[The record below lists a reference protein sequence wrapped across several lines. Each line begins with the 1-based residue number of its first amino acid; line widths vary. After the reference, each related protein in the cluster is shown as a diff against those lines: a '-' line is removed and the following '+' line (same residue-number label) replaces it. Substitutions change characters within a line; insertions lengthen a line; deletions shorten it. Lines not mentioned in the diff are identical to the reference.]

1 MTTMDAPAPITPK
14 LDFAAE
20 LTGLFD
26 LSGKTAFVPGGT
38 GGLGEAI
45 AWGLG
50 LAGASVVIAGRER
63 AKAERLAGAIEAGAK
78 VAVAGVAIEVTDTGS
93 IEAAT
98 AEAHERLG
106 RIDILVNCV
115 GIQIEEPLLE
125 VREESFDRVYA
136 VNLKS
141 AMFLAQAAA
150 KRQVA
155 AGAGGRQIHLLS
167 VRSQLALRGKGYSA
181 YCTTKGGLVMLVR
194 QHAMELAPHGIT
206 VNGVAPTFVNT
217 EMIQHVYARPEFRR
231 GDPRPH
237 PARAHRRPEGRRRR
251 RPVLRLP
258 GRRLRHRTGALRR
271 RRHHGEPIKHDPEK
285 WLPVFGKDH
294 AQTER

>member
-1 MTTMDAPAPITPK
+1 MTTKDAPAPITPK

-63 AKAERLAGAIEAGAK
+63 GKAERLAGAIEAGAK

-125 VREESFDRVYA
+125 VREASFDRVYA

-194 QHAMELAPHGIT
+194 QYTNPKLPQPGDAGVSAGPPPDAAAPLKIRRIVRSNIRGFKLGALA
-206 VNGVAPTFVNT
+206 AP
-217 EMIQHVYARPEFRR
+217 ARRNIRGFKLGALAASRR
-231 GDPRPH
+231 GAPRRATDRPPDASRSAPSRS
-237 PARAHRRPEGRRRR
+237 PAAPSPGARR
-251 RPVLRLP
+251 
-258 GRRLRHRTGALRR
+258 
-271 RRHHGEPIKHDPEK
+271 
-285 WLPVFGKDH
+285 
-294 AQTER
+294 